1 MSTIQL
7 STRDHE
13 GLVRGKEEGRQSN
26 EAIDQIKIARLEDK
40 T

>member
-13 GLVRGKEEGRQSN
+13 GLVRGKEEGTS
-26 EAIDQIKIARLEDK
+26 EAGRAMRRL
-40 T
+40 TG